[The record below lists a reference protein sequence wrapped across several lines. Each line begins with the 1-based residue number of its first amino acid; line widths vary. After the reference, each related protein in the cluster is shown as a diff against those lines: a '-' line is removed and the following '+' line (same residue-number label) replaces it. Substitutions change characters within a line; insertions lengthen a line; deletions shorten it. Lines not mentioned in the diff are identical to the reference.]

1 MIIRSPNPDVEIPD
15 TALTPFVLRHAERL
29 ADKTALVCGVSGQRY
44 SYGELAT
51 SIRRASAGLHAR
63 GIRKGNVVGIVS
75 PNVPDFAVAFFALC
89 AIGAIPSTVNP
100 IATAEEIGAQ
110 FSDSEAVA
118 VITIPG
124 LLEKCRTAARI
135 ASTVREIY
143 TFGADAIGN
152 ADGATP
158 FATLLEYG
166 GKAPSVD
173 IDPSTDVCVLPY
185 SSGTSGIPKGVMLT
199 HRNIVANLV
208 QTQSDPPMLTA
219 DDRVIAVLPFFH
231 IYGMTVILAGGL
243 AQGATIVT
251 LPRFE
256 LEQFLGALQEHRIT
270 YANVVPPLVLALA
283 KHPLV
288 EKFDLSALNT
298 IFSGAAPLGDE
309 LAIACSTRLG
319 VTVRQGYGLTETSPV
334 THFHPARG
342 SVEEPASVGPL
353 VANTEAR
360 LVDPISGDD
369 VARGEP
375 GELWLRGPQVMRG
388 YFHKPE
394 ATAACMTDGWFK
406 TGDVAIA
413 DEKGWFR
420 IVDRVKELIKYKG
433 LQVAPAE
440 LEAVLLSHPAIA
452 DAAVI
457 PVQDDDAGEI
467 PKAYVVTRAPMTE
480 AEVMAFV
487 AERVSPYKRIRRVE
501 FTDAI
506 PKSPSGKIL
515 RRLLVE
521 KEREAQREAQRTSQG
536 MIP

>member
-1 MIIRSPNPDVEIPD
+1 MIIRSPYPDVDIPD
-15 TALTPFVLRHAERL
+15 TALVTFVLRHAERL

-44 SYGELAT
+44 RYGELAVA
-51 SIRRASAGLHAR
+51 IRRTAAGLHAR

-75 PNVPDFAVAFFALC
+75 PNVPDFAVAFFALG

-100 IATAEEIGAQ
+100 VATAEEIGAQ
-110 FSDSEAVA
+110 FGDSEAVA
-118 VITIPG
+118 MVTVPA
-124 LLEKCRTAARI
+124 LLEKCQTAARI

-143 TFGADAIGN
+143 TFGT

-158 FATLLEYG
+158 FASLLEHG
-166 GKAPSVD
+166 DVIPDVA
-173 IDPSTDVCVLPY
+173 IDPATDVCVLPY
-185 SSGTSGIPKGVMLT
+185 SSGTSGTPKGVMLT
-199 HRNIVANLV
+199 HRNVVANLV
-208 QTQSDPPMLTA
+208 QTQSDPPMLTS

-231 IYGMTVILAGGL
+231 IYGMTVILAGAL

-256 LEQFLGALQEHRIT
+256 LEQFLGALQAHRIT
-270 YANVVPPLVLALA
+270 YANVVPPIVLALA
-283 KHPLV
+283 KHPAV
-288 EKFDLSALNT
+288 ARFDLSALAT
-298 IFSGAAPLGDE
+298 IFSGAAPLGKA
-309 LAIACSTRLG
+309 LAAACTARLG
-319 VTVRQGYGLTETSPV
+319 VNVRQGYGLTETSPV
-334 THFHPARG
+334 THFHPVGG
-342 SVEEPASVGPL
+342 SVNEPASVGPL

-360 LVDPISGDD
+360 LVDPLTGVD

-388 YFHKPE
+388 YFNKPE
-394 ATAACMTDGWFK
+394 ATAACMTPDGWFK
-406 TGDVAIA
+406 TGDVAVA
-413 DEKGWFR
+413 DENDWFR

-467 PKAYVVTRAPMTE
+467 PKAYIVSRAPITE
-480 AEVMAFV
+480 AEVMEFV
-487 AERVSPYKRIRRVE
+487 AARVSPYKKIRRVE

-521 KEREAQREAQRTSQG
+521 RERGAS
-536 MIP
+536 